1 MEERLKHIVDCITAL
16 TDLEIISPFQ
26 IVGDMI
32 KGAIAITEEN
42 QKLFFAVEI
51 SSQYPFQS
59 HETETIRFINSD
71 LLKYNHVNADGS
83 ICIHTHHSTELARKI
98 ILDFSALKQ
107 WMVKYYINKDKD
119 DHYEHIIVP
128 LKAINGINTVFLFT
142 DVDYNFTKG
151 QFGFFKYSTISHGAM
166 YNDKVAT
173 NIVQEFLVNKQLVSC
188 KWNNQYKALSK
199 GEGIY
204 YFIENPPVENNRF
217 AVNNWLKLEPFTN
230 QNFLNFLYK
239 TSTELPTG
247 KNKPEEII
255 LLIGYRINSM
265 EIHWQAIRIDT
276 NDFPNYGVKNPSTK
290 QFEGKLHDKEI
301 NWAVTQ
307 NCSYKYFFGRG
318 TMNERLTKSKILIIG
333 VGAIGSIVATTLVRG
348 GCKKINLVDYDIKEP
363 ENVCRA
369 EYNFIT
375 GINNKVEDLSISLS
389 SISPFVDVMHD
400 KHLFDFAKFAYSNKN
415 RNSELAEIINQYD
428 VIFDC
433 STDNDVA
440 FILSQLDIKSELFN
454 LSTTNH
460 AKELVC
466 VINPNSY
473 EWLMKIFQELNNDMT
488 DLYNPTGCWSPT
500 YKASYNDINTLVQY
514 ALKQIN
520 LTYENQLPMRIF
532 YLSTAFDYGFTI
544 KLNQF

>member
-1 MEERLKHIVDCITAL
+1 MEERLKHIVDCVTAI

-26 IVGDMI
+26 IVGDVI
-32 KGAIAITEEN
+32 KGAIAVTEEN
-42 QKLFFAVEI
+42 QKLFFGVEI

-83 ICIHTHHSTELARKI
+83 ICIHTHHSTELAQKI

-107 WMVKYYINKDKD
+107 WIVKYYINKDKD

-128 LKAINGINTVFLFT
+128 LKAINGINRVFLFT
-142 DVDYNFTKG
+142 DVDYNFTNG

-166 YNDKVAT
+166 YNDKVTT
-173 NIVQEFLVNKQLVSC
+173 NIVQEFIVNKQLVSC
-188 KWNNQYKALSK
+188 KWNNQYKAFSK

-217 AVNNWLKLEPFTN
+217 ALKSWLALEPFTN
-230 QNFLNFLYK
+230 PGFLNFLYK
-239 TSTELPTG
+239 TNTELPTG
-247 KNKPEEII
+247 KNRPEEIT
-255 LLIGYRINSM
+255 LLIGYRINTT

-276 NDFPNYGVKNPSTK
+276 NDFPNYGVKNPFTK

-301 NWAVTQ
+301 NWVVTQ

-318 TMNERLTKSKILIIG
+318 TMSEKLTESKILIVG

-389 SISPFVDVMHD
+389 SISPFVDVRHD
-400 KHLFDFAKFAYSNKN
+400 KHLFDFAKFAYNNKN

-520 LTYENQLPMRIF
+520 LTYENQLPMRNF
-532 YLSTAFDYGFTI
+532 YLSTAFDNGFTI

>member
-1 MEERLKHIVDCITAL
+1 
-16 TDLEIISPFQ
+16 
-26 IVGDMI
+26 
-32 KGAIAITEEN
+32 
-42 QKLFFAVEI
+42 
-51 SSQYPFQS
+51 
-59 HETETIRFINSD
+59 
-71 LLKYNHVNADGS
+71 
-83 ICIHTHHSTELARKI
+83 
-98 ILDFSALKQ
+98 
-107 WMVKYYINKDKD
+107 
-119 DHYEHIIVP
+119 
-128 LKAINGINTVFLFT
+128 
-142 DVDYNFTKG
+142 
-151 QFGFFKYSTISHGAM
+151 M
-166 YNDKVAT
+166 YNDKVTT
-173 NIVQEFLVNKQLVSC
+173 NIVQEFIVNKQLVSC
-188 KWNNQYKALSK
+188 KWNNQYKAFSK

-217 AVNNWLKLEPFTN
+217 ALKSWLALEPFTN
-230 QNFLNFLYK
+230 PGFLNFLYK
-239 TSTELPTG
+239 TNTELPTG
-247 KNKPEEII
+247 KNRPEEIT
-255 LLIGYRINSM
+255 LLIGYRINTT

-276 NDFPNYGVKNPSTK
+276 NDFPNYGVKNPFTK

-301 NWAVTQ
+301 NWVVTQ

-318 TMNERLTKSKILIIG
+318 TMSEKLTESKILIVG

-389 SISPFVDVMHD
+389 SISPFVDVRHD
-400 KHLFDFAKFAYSNKN
+400 KHLFDFAKFAYNNKN

-520 LTYENQLPMRIF
+520 LTYENQLPMRNF
-532 YLSTAFDYGFTI
+532 YLSTAFDNGFTI

>member
-1 MEERLKHIVDCITAL
+1 MEERLKHIVDYVTAI

-32 KGAIAITEEN
+32 KGSIAITEVN
-42 QKLFFAVEI
+42 QKIFFGVEI
-51 SSQYPFQS
+51 SPQYPFQS
-59 HETETIRFINSD
+59 HEAETIRFINSD

-83 ICIHTHHSTELARKI
+83 ICIHTHHSTELAQKI

-107 WMVKYYINKDKD
+107 WIVKYYINKDKD

-128 LKAINGINTVFLFT
+128 LKAINGVNTVFLFT

-151 QFGFFKYSTISHGAM
+151 QFGIFTYSTISHGAR

-173 NIVQEFLVNKQLVSC
+173 NIVQEFIVNKQLVSC
-188 KWNNQYKALSK
+188 KWNNQYKAFSK
-199 GEGIY
+199 ENGIY

-217 AVNNWLKLEPFTN
+217 ALKNWLALEPFTN
-230 QNFLNFLYK
+230 QSFLNFLYK

-247 KNKPEEII
+247 KNRPEEIT
-255 LLIGYRINSM
+255 LLIGYLINTT

-276 NDFPNYGVKNPSTK
+276 NDFPNYGVKNPFTK

-318 TMNERLTKSKILIIG
+318 TMTEKLTESKILIIG
-333 VGAIGSIVATTLVRG
+333 IGAIGSIVATTLVRG

-375 GINNKVEDLSISLS
+375 GINNKVEDLRISLS
-389 SISPFVDVMHD
+389 SISPFVDVRYD
-400 KHLFDFAKFAYSNKN
+400 KHLFDLAKFAYNNKN
-415 RNSELAEIINQYD
+415 RNSELAEIVNQFD

-466 VINPNSY
+466 VVNPNSY
-473 EWLMKIFQELNNDMT
+473 EWLMKIFGELNNDMT

-520 LTYENQLPMRIF
+520 LTYENQLPMRNF
-532 YLSTAFDYGFTI
+532 YLSTAFDNGFTI